1 MGTLISRTITIA
13 IERSHKEIYEFV
25 HNPENFPKWVTSF
38 CLSARKSGDDW
49 IMETTEGPM
58 SVRFQERNNYGVL
71 DHYVRFASGEEIMNP
86 VRVIPNGSGSEV
98 IFTIYQTPD
107 MSGERFNTDSGMVE
121 KDLNTLKSIL
131 EK

>member
-1 MGTLISRTITIA
+1 
-13 IERSHKEIYEFV
+13 
-25 HNPENFPKWVTSF
+25 
-38 CLSARKSGDDW
+38 
-49 IMETTEGPM
+49 METTEGPM